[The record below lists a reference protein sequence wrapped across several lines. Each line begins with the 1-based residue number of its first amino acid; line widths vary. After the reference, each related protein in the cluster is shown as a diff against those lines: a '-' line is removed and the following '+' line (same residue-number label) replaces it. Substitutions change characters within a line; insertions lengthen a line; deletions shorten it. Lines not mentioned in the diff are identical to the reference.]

1 MGYCNSKVAKEIKQS
16 GFCYPRNP
24 VLASTTFLVG
34 LAVLGVVIYEFHQMP
49 SMQGEWDL
57 VLIRWLFVLD
67 YANTVGTGKKS
78 HINIHREN

>member
-67 YANTVGTGKKS
+67 YANTVGTGKKL
-78 HINIHREN
+78 HIHREN